1 MSDRLAVGIDA
12 DSKSL
17 VVARHGTKGSTRIPN
32 SASAIGKWLSGL
44 PTRTRIGVEATNRYH
59 ELVAQS
65 AQKAG
70 HAVFVLNPRDIKH
83 YAKGVACR
91 GKTDSGDAQVIARY
105 IAKEADNLHEHVARS
120 PAQERLH
127 VLLQQRDSLV
137 RSKTKLNL
145 SLGSGASESALFG
158 GVFSSLKEAI
168 ALLDQE
174 IQRLC
179 RSGEQHDLYR
189 RIMTIPGIGPTVAAF
204 ITHHITRWPLA
215 SSDAWIAC
223 TGLDPRPNESGARI
237 GRRRLSKRGSAGL
250 RQILYMAAMGLTRSK
265 GGKPLYNA
273 IRERGHSS
281 TATFNILARKLAK
294 IAWGVFKSGR
304 DFDPAMLKVGQA
316 CFQQA

>member
-1 MSDRLAVGIDA
+1 MSDRFAVGIDA
-12 DSKSL
+12 DSKTL
-17 VVARHGTKGSTRIPN
+17 VVARHGTKGSIRITN
-32 SASAIGKWLSGL
+32 SASAINKWLSSL
-44 PTRTRIGVEATNRYH
+44 PAKSRIGVEATNRYH
-59 ELVAQS
+59 EPVVQAAQS
-65 AQKAG
+65 AG

-91 GKTDSGDAQVIARY
+91 GKTDAGDAQVIARY

-137 RSKTKLNL
+137 RSKAKLNL
-145 SLGSGASESALFG
+145 SLGAGASESALFG
-158 GVFSSLKEAI
+158 GIFRGLKAAI
-168 ALLDQE
+168 AMLDQQ
-174 IQRLC
+174 IQQLC
-179 RSGEQHDLYR
+179 RSGEQCDLYR

-204 ITHHITRWPLA
+204 ITHNITRWPLA
-215 SSDAWIAC
+215 NSDAWIAC

-237 GRRRLSKRGSAGL
+237 GRRRLSKRGNAGL

-265 GGKPLYNA
+265 GGKPLYTA

-281 TATFNILARKLAK
+281 TASFNILARKLAR
-294 IAWGVFKSGR
+294 IAWGVLKSGR
-304 DFDPAMLKVGQA
+304 DFDPTMLRVGQA

>member
-44 PTRTRIGVEATNRYH
+44 PTRSRIGVEATNRYH
-59 ELVAQS
+59 ERVVQAAQM
-65 AQKAG
+65 AG
-70 HAVFVLNPRDIKH
+70 HVVFVLNPRDIKH

-158 GVFSSLKEAI
+158 GIFSSLKEAI

-179 RSGEQHDLYR
+179 RTGEQHDLYR

-204 ITHHITRWPLA
+204 VTHHITRWPLA
-215 SSDAWIAC
+215 SSDA
-223 TGLDPRPNESGARI
+223 GL
-237 GRRRLSKRGSAGL
+237 
-250 RQILYMAAMGLTRSK
+250 
-265 GGKPLYNA
+265 
-273 IRERGHSS
+273 
-281 TATFNILARKLAK
+281 
-294 IAWGVFKSGR
+294 
-304 DFDPAMLKVGQA
+304 PAPA
-316 CFQQA
+316 